1 MFHYT
6 YVLQSSKDSKFY
18 TGVTTNLKRRFEEH
32 NKGQS
37 DSTKDRKPFVLIY
50 YESCLNKADAEHKE
64 RYLKTTLGKRFIGNR
79 LKSYLTG

>member
-1 MFHYT
+1 MFYYT
-6 YVLQSSKDSKFY
+6 YVLKSKEDKKFY
-18 TGVTTNLKRRFEEH
+18 TGVTTNLKRGFEEH
-32 NKGQS
+32 NSGYVE
-37 DSTKDRKPFVLIY
+37 STRDRKPFVLIY